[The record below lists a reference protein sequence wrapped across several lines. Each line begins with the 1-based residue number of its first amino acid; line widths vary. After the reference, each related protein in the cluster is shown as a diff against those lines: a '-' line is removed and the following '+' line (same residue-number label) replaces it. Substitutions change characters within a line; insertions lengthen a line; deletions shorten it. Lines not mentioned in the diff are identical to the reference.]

1 MSVALVVL
9 LVALIAAGGA
19 FALSLARGTGLDP
32 VDPAVEERVV
42 ADAIRRHRRVRRFL
56 VERLDRESA
65 GGLLLTLAFAVAF
78 MTALLIGVTFDMV
91 DDQRGLARWDASI
104 ARWGADH
111 AGSTSTEV
119 MRSLTHLGGTVVAV
133 AVLALVALYVHVR
146 QGDREVWLF
155 VAAVALGQLLMSN
168 LIKLVVDRDRPQL
181 FQVVEA
187 AGSSFPSGH
196 STAAAA
202 TWAAVAL
209 LLGRG
214 RSPTVRAALAAG
226 AVLVAVGVATSRAML
241 GVHWLTDVVAGLT
254 LGWGWFLLV
263 AVVFGGRAQRLGDV
277 ATADPEG
284 VPDRAA

>member
-1 MSVALVVL
+1 VSVALVVL
-9 LVALIAAGGA
+9 VVALLAAGGA
-19 FALSLARGTGLDP
+19 FALSLARGTDVDP
-32 VDPAVEERVV
+32 VDPGAQERVV
-42 ADAIRRHRRVRRFL
+42 SDVIRRHRRVRRFL

-78 MTALLIGVTFDMV
+78 ATALLIGIVFDMV
-91 DDQRGLARWDASI
+91 DEERGLARWDASV

-119 MRSLTHLGGTVVAV
+119 MRSVTHFGSTAGVV
-133 AVLALVALYVHVR
+133 AVLALTALYVHVR
-146 QGDREVWLF
+146 QGNREVWLF
-155 VAAVALGQLLMSN
+155 VVAVGLGQLLMSN
-168 LIKLVVDRDRPQL
+168 LIKLVVDRDRPQV

-214 RSPTVRAALAAG
+214 RSRSVRAALAAG
-226 AVLVAVGVATSRAML
+226 AVLIAVGVATSRAML
-241 GVHWLTDVVAGLT
+241 GVHWLTDVLAGLT

-263 AVVFGGRAQRLGDV
+263 SVVFGGRAQRLGDV